1 MSNSLEGTAVYFLVF
16 SGPAE
21 AGAAFR
27 AWFAEGPSH
36 ALAALDGLR
45 AYDLYTPEASHD
57 PYLDDGPGPLA
68 MAQLYFDDLRALE
81 AALASSGFPAAAAR
95 CEGTPIEGLTA
106 VHEAME
112 AHFYPV
118 EGESEPSPLPTVPSC
133 SYVVRYHRPAEDEAT
148 FVTHY
153 VKHHP
158 PILGEFPNIRNVM
171 CYLPVEW
178 SDPVGVP
185 RADYMLGNE
194 VVFDTVDDL
203 NASLRSD
210 VRHKLRDDYKTF
222 PPFTGRNTHYAMRR
236 ERIVG

>member
-1 MSNSLEGTAVYFLVF
+1 MSNSLEGTAVYFLVI

-21 AGAAFR
+21 AGDAFR
-27 AWFAEGPSH
+27 AWFADGPSR

-68 MAQLYFDDLRALE
+68 MAQLYFADLGALE
-81 AALASSGFPAAAAR
+81 TALASGRFPAAAAR
-95 CEGTPIEGLTA
+95 CEGAPVKGLTSI
-106 VHEAME
+106 HEAME

-118 EGESEPSPLPTVPSC
+118 GDESEASPLPRQPSC
-133 SYVVRYHRPAEDEAT
+133 SYVVRYHRPAENEAT
-148 FVTHY
+148 FIAHY

-171 CYLPVEW
+171 CYLPVDW
-178 SDPVGVP
+178 TDPIGVP
-185 RADYMLGNE
+185 RANYMLGNE

-203 NASLRSD
+203 NAALRSD

-236 ERIVG
+236 ERIAG

>member
-1 MSNSLEGTAVYFLVF
+1 MSINLEGATAYFLIF
-16 SGPAE
+16 TGPAE
-21 AGAAFR
+21 AGEAFR
-27 AWFAEGPSH
+27 TWFANGPSP
-36 ALAALDGLR
+36 ALAGLDGLL

-68 MAQLYFDDLRALE
+68 MAQLYFADLGALE
-81 AALASSGFPAAAAR
+81 AALASSAFPAAAAR
-95 CEGTPIEGLTA
+95 CEGTPIDGLTA
-106 VHEAME
+106 THEAME

-118 EGESEPSPLPTVPSC
+118 GNETEASPLPSVPSC
-133 SYVVRYHRPAEDEAT
+133 SYVVRYHRPAEDEAL
-148 FVTHY
+148 FVAHY

-171 CYLPVEW
+171 CYLPIDW
-178 SDPVGVP
+178 HDPVGVP

-194 VVFDTVDDL
+194 VVFDAVEDL

-236 ERIVG
+236 ERIAG